1 MNREGHFV
9 SETAVVARGIHKSF
23 GAIQALSD
31 VSLDLRPGEIRALV
45 GENGAGKTTL
55 MNILYGMFPP
65 DAGSINVWG
74 RRVGDGW
81 CPRAAIRA
89 GIGMVHQHFSLVP
102 AHTVLENVVM
112 PVLGWSDVFPE
123 WKRHADRVED
133 LCSQYGFLLKPSW
146 KVGQLSVGQQQQV
159 EILKALYQGVR
170 LLILDEPT
178 AVLTPQESEQLF
190 AFLAVL
196 RAQGKTVVLIT
207 HKLYEAQAV
216 SDRITVLRGGC
227 HVATVE
233 RDEATPSQI
242 AAMMIK
248 HERQQV
254 SMRAPTCCDSGN
266 PLLTVTDLVV
276 SEAFGQPLVDG
287 VSLEIAGGEI
297 LGIAGVAGNGQ
308 TELAE
313 TLVGLRRPT
322 SGSIRIREQEIAG
335 LGLGSRRREL
345 GLGFIPEDKQVHG
358 LVLQMAVAENL
369 ILDMLDNRPFSY
381 RGILQRRAVNA
392 TADKLIEDYR
402 IRTPGS
408 DCPARRLSGG
418 NQQKIVL
425 ARTLS
430 ARPKVIVAC
439 QPTRGLDFSS
449 TEYVR
454 DKLVEAADKGV
465 AVLLISSDLDELLG
479 LSHRIAV
486 MYRGKIVG
494 TLDRRSFDLRI
505 IGQMMLAGH
514 TESSGSQTQVVSGD
528 ATGEVVRD
536 DFAGTSPD
544 GFEAQGTRPG
554 PV

>member
-1 MNREGHFV
+1 MNLEGLLV
-9 SETAVVARGIHKSF
+9 SEAVVVTHGIRKSF
-23 GAIQALSD
+23 GPTQALSD
-31 VSLDLRPGEIRALV
+31 VSLELWPGEVRALV

-65 DAGSINVWG
+65 DAGTIDVWG

-112 PVLGWSDVFPE
+112 PMLGWSDVFPE
-123 WKRHADRVED
+123 WKRHADRIED
-133 LCSQYGFLLKPSW
+133 LCSQYGFLLKPHW

-170 LLILDEPT
+170 FLILDEPT

-196 RAQGKTVVLIT
+196 RGQGKTVVLIT
-207 HKLYEAQAV
+207 HKLYEAWAV
-216 SDRITVLRGGC
+216 SDRITVLQGGH

-233 RDEATPSQI
+233 RDQATPSQI

-248 HERQQV
+248 HEPQQV
-254 SMRAPTCCDSGN
+254 PTRVLTGRDSCN
-266 PLLTVTDLVV
+266 PLLAVTNLVI
-276 SEAFGQPLVDG
+276 SEASDQPLVDG
-287 VSLEIAGGEI
+287 VSLEIAEGEI

-313 TLVGLRRPT
+313 ALVGLRKAT
-322 SGSIRIREQEIAG
+322 SGSMKIYEQEIAS
-335 LGLGSRRREL
+335 LGLGTRRREL
-345 GLGFIPEDKQVHG
+345 GLGFIPEDKQIHG

-369 ILDMLDNRPFSY
+369 ILDMLDSQPFSW
-381 RGILQRRAVNA
+381 RGILRRRAVNA
-392 TADKLIEDYR
+392 AAKKLIEDYR

-418 NQQKIVL
+418 NQQKIIL

-430 ARPKVIVAC
+430 AQPKVIVAC

-449 TEYVR
+449 TEYVHH
-454 DKLVEAADKGV
+454 KLVEAAAKGV
-465 AVLLISSDLDELLG
+465 AVLLISSDLDELIG

-486 MYRGKIVG
+486 MYRGRIVG
-494 TLDRRSFDLRI
+494 TLARQAFDLRT

-514 TESSGSQTQVVSGD
+514 QEPSCS
-528 ATGEVVRD
+528 
-536 DFAGTSPD
+536 
-544 GFEAQGTRPG
+544 
-554 PV
+554 